1 MKGRIVLSVAALGL
15 IALAAGSCGSA
26 KKNCMVIPAQID
38 LVGERREAAL
48 RDLETRAKQ
57 VDRLQTS
64 LERSRREYDE
74 LLAEKALLDSLMAT
88 GAED

>member
-26 KKNCMVIPAQID
+26 KKNCVVIPAQID

-64 LERSRREYDE
+64 LERSRREYNE

>member
-1 MKGRIVLSVAALGL
+1 MKGRIVLSVAALAL
-15 IALAAGSCGSA
+15 IALAAGSCRSA
-26 KKNCMVIPAQID
+26 KKNCVVIPAQID

-64 LERSRREYDE
+64 LERSRREYNE